1 MTPMNQYL
9 QALSV
14 RNYENSFAQV
24 NQLIRSHLQQFAFS
38 SINSLLGRTLSLAPD
53 DLTERVVIKRQ
64 GGYCFE
70 HNKLMYTLL
79 QLLGYEVRPVIA
91 RVMVNGRN
99 DNPRSH
105 RLTVLRWQQKT
116 FLVDVGFGVLTPA
129 VAIEL
134 DNTAIQSAFGRQYRV
149 EARDGEYL
157 VWQVAPE
164 QVCLYQVSLAR
175 FYEQDCEVAHFYSH
189 RHDKAAFV
197 NNLVVSRITAEQ
209 RWLLR
214 NDSFTHFELQQGRWQ
229 QHQQAIRSVDHLHCL
244 LSNQLQ
250 VNISLADSQLLFQ
263 RFVNKVEAIK
273 SRA

>member
-105 RLTVLRWQQKT
+105 RLTVLRWQQKI

-134 DNTAIQSAFGRQYRV
+134 DNNAIQSAFGRQYRV
-149 EARDGEYL
+149 EVRDGEYL

>member
-70 HNKLMYTLL
+70 HNKLMYILL
-79 QLLGYEVRPVIA
+79 QLLGYDVRPVIA

-105 RLTVLRWQQKT
+105 RLTVLRWQQKP
-116 FLVDVGFGVLTPA
+116 F
-129 VAIEL
+129 
-134 DNTAIQSAFGRQYRV
+134 
-149 EARDGEYL
+149 
-157 VWQVAPE
+157 
-164 QVCLYQVSLAR
+164 
-175 FYEQDCEVAHFYSH
+175 
-189 RHDKAAFV
+189 
-197 NNLVVSRITAEQ
+197 
-209 RWLLR
+209 
-214 NDSFTHFELQQGRWQ
+214 
-229 QHQQAIRSVDHLHCL
+229 
-244 LSNQLQ
+244 
-250 VNISLADSQLLFQ
+250 
-263 RFVNKVEAIK
+263 
-273 SRA
+273 